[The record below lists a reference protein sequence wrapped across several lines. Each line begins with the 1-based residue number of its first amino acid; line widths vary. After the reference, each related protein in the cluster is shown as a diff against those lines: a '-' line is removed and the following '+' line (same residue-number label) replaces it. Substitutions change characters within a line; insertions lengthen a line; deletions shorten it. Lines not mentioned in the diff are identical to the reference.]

1 MASPSP
7 RCTPR
12 KLRRIMS
19 SKPAGPADRQ
29 ERGCPTGTDKRWE
42 GVAMAAAEPFESHGR
57 GALLNLVRG
66 GSEEAFFTVLDAD
79 GSEMSGAPMAER
91 LHLNRTIGFE
101 PQDGEADAPMFE
113 VRVFNIVIIGLV
125 LFVLAVAGLY
135 CVSICYSRSRQSKRA
150 LIYESAVT
158 RGEPENPVAVK
169 AVKRSTSFINPLAFF
184 RRPEAAKDNSRV
196 YFIYSNPLPV
206 GLNEEE
212 EEEHKKATATSTT
225 SGGGRLQQQ
234 TLLTMPPSLRE
245 YASDPSSGFILDP
258 PIFYMQ
264 L

>member
-1 MASPSP
+1 
-7 RCTPR
+7 
-12 KLRRIMS
+12 
-19 SKPAGPADRQ
+19 
-29 ERGCPTGTDKRWE
+29 
-42 GVAMAAAEPFESHGR
+42 MAAAEPFESHGR
-57 GALLNLVRG
+57 GALLNLARG
-66 GSEEAFFTVLDAD
+66 GSEESFFPALDAD
-79 GSEMSGAPMAER
+79 GSKMSQAPMAER
-91 LHLNRTIGFE
+91 LHLNRTTGFE
-101 PQDGEADAPMFE
+101 PQDGEADTPVFE
-113 VRVFNIVIIGLV
+113 VRVFDIVLIGLAS
-125 LFVLAVAGLY
+125 LVLAVTGLY
-135 CVSICYSRSRQSKRA
+135 CVSVCYSRSRQSKRA

-169 AVKRSTSFINPLAFF
+169 AVKRSTSFVNPLAFF

-206 GLNEEE
+206 GLNEDE
-212 EEEHKKATATSTT
+212 EEEHKKATSTTT
-225 SGGGRLQQQ
+225 SGRPQQQ

>member
-7 RCTPR
+7 RRTPR
-12 KLRRIMS
+12 KLRGIMS

-29 ERGCPTGTDKRWE
+29 ERGSPTGADKRWE
-42 GVAMAAAEPFESHGR
+42 GVAMAAAEPFESH
-57 GALLNLVRG
+57 
-66 GSEEAFFTVLDAD
+66 VLDAD
-79 GSEMSGAPMAER
+79 GSKMSGAPMAER
-91 LHLNRTIGFE
+91 LHLNRTMGFK
-101 PQDGEADAPMFE
+101 PQDGEADTPMSE
-113 VRVFNIVIIGLV
+113 VRVFNIVIIGLA
-125 LFVLAVAGLY
+125 LFVLVVTGLY
-135 CVSICYSRSRQSKRA
+135 CISICYSRSRQSKRA

-158 RGEPENPVAVK
+158 RDEKESPVAVK

-212 EEEHKKATATSTT
+212 EEEHKKATTTNTS
-225 SGGGRLQQQ
+225 SRPQQQ

-245 YASDPSSGFILDP
+245 YASDPSSGFILDS